1 MVNEKMLTKEKSR
14 RAGKTFLTEKV
25 NDIKYAIFYCQSN
38 SQLKLNNAIISSSK
52 VDDNGR
58 ISFFVNRP
66 KQFLANFDQEFPVAL
81 NYFQKGKKYF
91 MNIIGNARMIN
102 DPEEL
107 AYYSDQLS
115 NEKDRGEE
123 SRVLVVVTVTKF
135 DFIDTAF
142 ERKNLLFKKIW
153 SFISSWFNWFGTVS
167 RSYSLGKSSAVPSY
181 GF

>member
-1 MVNEKMLTKEKSR
+1 
-14 RAGKTFLTEKV
+14 
-25 NDIKYAIFYCQSN
+25 
-38 SQLKLNNAIISSSK
+38 
-52 VDDNGR
+52 
-58 ISFFVNRP
+58 
-66 KQFLANFDQEFPVAL
+66 
-81 NYFQKGKKYF
+81 
-91 MNIIGNARMIN
+91 MNVIGNARMIN

-115 NEKDRGEE
+115 NETFEREE
-123 SRVLVVVTVTKF
+123 NRVLVVVTVTKF

-167 RSYSLGKSSAVPSY
+167 KSYSLGKSSAVPSY